1 MLYMLLLFSVVLLV
15 QDDGQDLLQ
24 ACTSEQWD
32 LAEALIV
39 SGSTL
44 EAQDKVHVCAYRET
58 AWPASLNSCV

>member
-1 MLYMLLLFSVVLLV
+1 MPLLPSVVLLV
-15 QDDGQDLLQ
+15 QADGEDLLQ

-44 EAQDKVHVCAYRET
+44 EAQDKVHVC
-58 AWPASLNSCV
+58 L

>member
-1 MLYMLLLFSVVLLV
+1 MPLLPSVFLLV
-15 QDDGQDLLQ
+15 QADGQDLLQ

-44 EAQDKVHVCAYRET
+44 EARYKVHVC
-58 AWPASLNSCV
+58 L